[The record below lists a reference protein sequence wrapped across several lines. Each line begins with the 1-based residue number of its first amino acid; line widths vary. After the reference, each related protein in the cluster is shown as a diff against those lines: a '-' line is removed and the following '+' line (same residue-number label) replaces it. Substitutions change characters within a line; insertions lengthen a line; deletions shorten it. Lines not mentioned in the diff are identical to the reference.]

1 MNEKIEKMKKSSHL
15 MAVLF
20 KIFRVFAFVGIGITA
35 ASVIFLIA
43 FPTGASI
50 GDTNVLSGLSLNGQ
64 PIGTFEELIVNL
76 PKILTLLCWMV
87 FLLIIFYK
95 TGAVFSDIEKTACPF
110 SEVNVKR
117 IRDIAIILLVASMVP
132 NAVGALTALI
142 VKAPN
147 NYELFNG
154 VGLSMGLV
162 LICLSHVFDYG
173 VQIQNENNELL

>member
-20 KIFRVFAFVGIGITA
+20 TIFRVFAFVGIGITV

-50 GDTNVLSGLSLNGQ
+50 GDSNILSGLALNGQ
-64 PIGTFEELIVNL
+64 PIGTYEELIANL
-76 PKILTLLCWMV
+76 PEVLTVLCWIV

-95 TGAVFSDIEKTACPF
+95 TGAVFTDIEKTACPF

-117 IRDIAIILLVASMVP
+117 IRDIAIILLVASVVP

-142 VKAPN
+142 TKTPN
-147 NYELFNG
+147 NYEIFNG
-154 VGLSMGLV
+154 IGLSMGLV
-162 LICLSHVFDYG
+162 LICLANVFDYG
-173 VQIQNENNELL
+173 VQIQEEHNELL